1 MDPLVTI
8 GIPTFN
14 RADTLS
20 RSIEQA
26 LSQTYTNIEI
36 IIYDDGS
43 SDDTHKVLSKFSSHK
58 KIKIFS
64 RENKGPPYPLNFII
78 SESKGEFIVF
88 FHDHD
93 IFESNLV
100 EQCINAF
107 KRFDTASF
115 VLFND
120 FDSYDLTKHSPPIEL
135 FDGKQDLLKEL
146 NNKKSFASKFHA
158 CSMVKKNVYKEL
170 GSYKTHFGFYSDVDF
185 WHRALLNGNYA
196 FVSLPLITFTKR
208 EDDHLLSNREIQV
221 INSLFEIYSSTV
233 NLIYPNMNYLKKI
246 KQKYFHELLK
256 IILSIIS
263 SRPERNYVNLIN
275 YDYLPT
281 FFHFLF
287 IRFLVSKPISII
299 LRPILFSVKNFLKRN
314 NV

>member
-14 RADTLS
+14 RADTLN

-78 SESKGEFIVF
+78 DKSKGEFIIF

-107 KRFDTASF
+107 RKFDTALF

-120 FDSYDLTKHSPPIEL
+120 FDSYKNDVSNHRSSIEL
-135 FDGKQDLLKEL
+135 FDGKQELLKEL

-208 EDDHLLSNREIQV
+208 EDDHRLSNREIQV

-263 SRPERNYVNLIN
+263 SRPERNYINLIN
-275 YDYLPT
+275 KDYLPT
-281 FFHFLF
+281 FFHF
-287 IRFLVSKPISII
+287 FL
-299 LRPILFSVKNFLKRN
+299 
-314 NV
+314 

>member
-14 RADTLS
+14 RADTLN

-26 LSQTYTNIEI
+26 LSQTYTNTEI

-43 SDDTHKVLSKFSSHK
+43 SDDTYKVLSKFSSHK
-58 KIKIFS
+58 KIQIFS

-78 SESKGEFIVF
+78 DKSKGEFIIF

-107 KRFDTASF
+107 RKFDTALF

-120 FDSYDLTKHSPPIEL
+120 FDSYKNDVSNHRSSIEL
-135 FDGKQDLLKEL
+135 FDGKQELLKEL

-158 CSMVKKNVYKEL
+158 CSMVKKCL
-170 GSYKTHFGFYSDVDF
+170 Q
-185 WHRALLNGNYA
+185 R
-196 FVSLPLITFTKR
+196 IR
-208 EDDHLLSNREIQV
+208 IIQ
-221 INSLFEIYSSTV
+221 NSLW
-233 NLIYPNMNYLKKI
+233 
-246 KQKYFHELLK
+246 LLF
-256 IILSIIS
+256 
-263 SRPERNYVNLIN
+263 RC
-275 YDYLPT
+275 
-281 FFHFLF
+281 
-287 IRFLVSKPISII
+287 RFLAKGFTEWQLCIC
-299 LRPILFSVKNFLKRN
+299 FFAFDNFYKKRR
-314 NV
+314 